1 MRLGR
6 RGVDILSLVLTSF
19 VLQLCRTTVL
29 ATADEEQTVREWL
42 EVFYRRAEERY
53 FVFTSASWD
62 FNVNITDENK
72 QRMVSSTLLTAV
84 LG

>member
-1 MRLGR
+1 
-6 RGVDILSLVLTSF
+6 
-19 VLQLCRTTVL
+19 
-29 ATADEEQTVREWL
+29 VREWL